1 MKPPQQ
7 RSVAGHNPAEDHPQN
22 PEEVYKQNKLCQH
35 FEESHSPSDLLSPA
49 EMLPHSLQVRAYERQ
64 VLLLRAAR

>member
-1 MKPPQQ
+1 
-7 RSVAGHNPAEDHPQN
+7 
-22 PEEVYKQNKLCQH
+22 VYKQNKLCQH